1 MNSNRMKII
10 KASLVGL
17 GLLGTTVALSAC
29 GGGYSRTTYGASYS
43 TYDRDY
49 YGTPRDRDADGI
61 PNRFDFDRDGDGVSN
76 RFDWAPN
83 NPYRR

>member
-1 MNSNRMKII
+1 MTSNRMKII
-10 KASLVGL
+10 KA
-17 GLLGTTVALSAC
+17 GLLGVALMGTAVALSAC
-29 GGGYSRTTYGASYS
+29 GNGYSRASYGASYS

-49 YGTPRDRDADGI
+49 GPPRRDRDDDGI
-61 PNRFDFDRDGDGVSN
+61 PNRYDFDRDGDGVSN